1 MTSNRCRTLAATL
14 ALSLIAAACGSTT
27 TAEDQQP
34 AVTSTTTAAQ
44 SSTTTTTQPARVI
57 PVADSAALPTGGP
70 VEPGTYATDL
80 MGTEVGL
87 TLDAQWELP
96 IGEPGAFVLISQNQ
110 LGPTSEAV
118 LLIRPTGLADP
129 GQAAAEMS
137 QPTMNGAPDDVDAWL
152 AAAGE
157 LIVTRDEPTTV
168 AGIPARVLDLV
179 VDPSGTASVPGG
191 CGDPTNRCFQLAS
204 TGTAWLPHLVVRT
217 TESYRLWFVDQ
228 GDFAPILIFAVAQE
242 GNEQWFDE
250 ADALVEGLALG
261 DPAPHPAPP
270 PDGPAWEAGFSGVVP
285 AGVVVVPALD
295 GIGFEMEED
304 RFIEQDQNLLAI
316 ISTVESMAPI
326 PPLMLIGLATERG
339 PEPGPII
346 DAADFVSLVELS
358 AAVTPLEE
366 TIEVFGKTFQGYQ
379 VIEDPSSSQEVLAS
393 AARPGEVSNF
403 LWIPGPYSVMYVAD
417 AAGFASYDFGALVLS
432 YDAIDETEL
441 PAAKAVF
448 DEVIRT
454 LDQAVL

>member
-1 MTSNRCRTLAATL
+1 MLAM
-14 ALSLIAAACGSTT
+14 SLIAAACSSSS
-27 TAEDQQP
+27 AVEQQP
-34 AVTSTTTAAQ
+34 ASSSTTMAEP
-44 SSTTTTTQPARVI
+44 TTTTTSQPTRIV
-57 PVADSAALPTGGP
+57 PVADSAPLPIGGP
-70 VEPGTYATDL
+70 VEPGTYRTDL

-87 TLDAQWELP
+87 TLDDTWELP

-118 LLIRPTGLADP
+118 LLIRPSGLADP
-129 GQAAAEMS
+129 AEAASEMM
-137 QPTMNGAPDDVDAWL
+137 QPTMSGPPDDVDAWL

-157 LIVTRDEPTTV
+157 LTVTRDETTTV
-168 AGIPARVLDLV
+168 AGVPARVIDLV
-179 VDPSGTASVPGG
+179 VDPAGSASVPGG

-204 TGTAWLPHLVVRT
+204 TGTSWLPHLVVRT

-228 GDFAPILIFAVAQE
+228 GNLAPILIFAVAQE
-242 GNEQWFDE
+242 GNEAWFAE
-250 ADALVEGLALG
+250 ADALVEGLAFG
-261 DPAPHPAPP
+261 EPAPHPAPP
-270 PDGPAWEAGFSGVVP
+270 PDGPPWEAGFSGVVP

-295 GIGFEMEED
+295 GIGFEMSED
-304 RFIEQDQNLLAI
+304 RFIEQDQNLIAI
-316 ISTVESMAPI
+316 ISTEESMAPI

-339 PEPGPII
+339 PEPGTIM
-346 DAADFVSLVELS
+346 DAADFVAMVELS
-358 AAVTPLEE
+358 STVTPLGD

-379 VIEDPSSSQEVLAS
+379 VIEDPSASQQVLAS

-417 AAGFASYDFGALVLS
+417 AAGFASYDYGALVLS

-448 DEVIRT
+448 DEVIET
-454 LDQAVL
+454 LDRAVL